1 MESSLF
7 QNVTFRAD
15 ASCLKTCPGKTPDEK
30 EVLFF
35 RTVRTGRRRAH
46 AAADCGFTYPD
57 CPVLLQLPTRPGE
70 RYPAKTAGP
79 SAGLNWEAAMTKK
92 ISRRE
97 FHRIAAAGAVMAP
110 IAGLA
115 QEKTEKPAVQAATPA
130 TGEKVQ
136 EVVAKQESEMKALR
150 SHTLPYGLEPA
161 FTFQAR
167 PRPRRAP
174 SVTLTP
180 PKG

>member
-1 MESSLF
+1 
-7 QNVTFRAD
+7 
-15 ASCLKTCPGKTPDEK
+15 
-30 EVLFF
+30 
-35 RTVRTGRRRAH
+35 
-46 AAADCGFTYPD
+46 
-57 CPVLLQLPTRPGE
+57 
-70 RYPAKTAGP
+70 
-79 SAGLNWEAAMTKK
+79 MTKQ

-97 FHRIAAAGAVMAP
+97 FHRIAAAGAVVVP
-110 IAGLA
+110 IAGFA
-115 QEKTEKPAVQAATPA
+115 QEKTEKPAVQAGAPA

-136 EVVAKQESEMKALR
+136 EAAARQESEMRGLR

-167 PRPRRAP
+167 PRPRRSP

>member
-1 MESSLF
+1 
-7 QNVTFRAD
+7 
-15 ASCLKTCPGKTPDEK
+15 
-30 EVLFF
+30 
-35 RTVRTGRRRAH
+35 
-46 AAADCGFTYPD
+46 
-57 CPVLLQLPTRPGE
+57 
-70 RYPAKTAGP
+70 
-79 SAGLNWEAAMTKK
+79 MTKQ

-97 FHRIAAAGAVMAP
+97 FHRIAAVGAVMAP
-110 IAGLA
+110 LAGLS
-115 QEKTEKPAVQAATPA
+115 QEKTEKPAVQIAERAA
-130 TGEKVQ
+130 GEKVQ
-136 EVVAKQESEMKALR
+136 EAMAKQESEMKALR

>member
-1 MESSLF
+1 
-7 QNVTFRAD
+7 
-15 ASCLKTCPGKTPDEK
+15 
-30 EVLFF
+30 
-35 RTVRTGRRRAH
+35 
-46 AAADCGFTYPD
+46 
-57 CPVLLQLPTRPGE
+57 
-70 RYPAKTAGP
+70 
-79 SAGLNWEAAMTKK
+79 MTKK

-97 FHRIAAAGAVMAP
+97 FHRIAAAGAVVAP
-110 IAGLA
+110 IAGLS
-115 QEKTEKPAVQAATPA
+115 QEKTEKPVVQGGVPG
-130 TGEKVQ
+130 TGEKAQ
-136 EVVAKQESEMKALR
+136 EAVAKQESEMKALR